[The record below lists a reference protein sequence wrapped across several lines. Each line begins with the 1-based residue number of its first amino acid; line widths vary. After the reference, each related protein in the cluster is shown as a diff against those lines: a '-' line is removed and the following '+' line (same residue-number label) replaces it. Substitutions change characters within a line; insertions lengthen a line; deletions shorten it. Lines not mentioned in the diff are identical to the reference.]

1 MNWKKKERGCP
12 LSCRVLPFV
21 VGTRVTLSF
30 HKCLRSKKLYGLS
43 TCSVWEV
50 CKLFVKKNK
59 RASFFF
65 AKYNTCAGVDGAHMY
80 VPLYLACIVLKALKN
95 YCYTSFHF
103 FIFTTC
109 TPRATFYLQISH
121 DVLWVLV
128 EVCFLSPS
136 SCSCPCRI
144 PSQLFEWID
153 YFFLNF
159 VWLATA
165 IGWMTWRHSPCRCRT
180 SLWIDCWNCFGYA
193 RNPPRPRPLDRN
205 RMFSPVCQCSTCIF
219 FCLCPIFDRG

>member
-65 AKYNTCAGVDGAHMY
+65 AKYNTCAGVDGAHMFPCTSPALFWRHWKIIVTPRSIFY
-80 VPLYLACIVLKALKN
+80 FYYMYPTCYFLFANFTRRPLGACGSLFFESEFLFMPVPDTVPVVRVDRLLFFKFRLACN
-95 YCYTSFHF
+95 G
-103 FIFTTC
+103 
-109 TPRATFYLQISH
+109 
-121 DVLWVLV
+121 D
-128 EVCFLSPS
+128 
-136 SCSCPCRI
+136 
-144 PSQLFEWID
+144 
-153 YFFLNF
+153 
-159 VWLATA
+159 WLDDLEAFA
-165 IGWMTWRHSPCRCRT
+165 V
-180 SLWIDCWNCFGYA
+180 SL
-193 RNPPRPRPLDRN
+193 
-205 RMFSPVCQCSTCIF
+205 
-219 FCLCPIFDRG
+219 

>member
-103 FIFTTC
+103 LFLLHVPHVLLFICKFHTTSFGC
-109 TPRATFYLQISH
+109 LWKFVFWVDVPVHARAGYR
-121 DVLWVLV
+121 
-128 EVCFLSPS
+128 P
-136 SCSCPCRI
+136 SCSSGSRT
-144 PSQLFEWID
+144 
-153 YFFLNF
+153 FF
-159 VWLATA
+159 
-165 IGWMTWRHSPCRCRT
+165 
-180 SLWIDCWNCFGYA
+180 
-193 RNPPRPRPLDRN
+193 
-205 RMFSPVCQCSTCIF
+205 
-219 FCLCPIFDRG
+219 